1 LETPLESID
10 EVMARAEAGFREWRS
25 VPAEARAAALDR
37 LADLLEASR
46 DGFVSLIAREG
57 GRTLNDGVAE
67 VREAVDFCR
76 YYAAEARR
84 LFAEPV
90 AMPGPT
96 GERDLLRYRPRG
108 VFVTISPWN
117 FPLAIFLGQA
127 TAALAAGNAVVA
139 KPAEQTPLVAFRA
152 FELLHR
158 AGVPEAAA
166 QLAPGDGT
174 VGAALVAHPATAG
187 VAFTGS
193 TEVARAINRSLA
205 QKRGPIVP
213 FIAETGGINAMI
225 VDATALPEQVTD
237 DVIASAFRSAGQRC
251 SALRLLCLQEDV
263 AEHVL
268 TMIEG
273 AAAELT
279 LGDPLDPAT
288 DVGPVIDGEA
298 KAALEA
304 HVAAMRA
311 ARYAR
316 IRYAGR
322 APEGGTFV
330 APHIVTLDKAGRLD
344 REVFGPILHVV
355 TWKADRLDALLD
367 EIAAT
372 GYGLTLGIHT
382 RIDETARRIADRLAV
397 GNVYVNRN
405 MIGAVVG
412 TQPFGGSG
420 LSGTGPKAGGPDY
433 LRRFAEEQVVS
444 TNTAASGGNASL
456 IAMDDL

>member
-1 LETPLESID
+1 
-10 EVMARAEAGFREWRS
+10 
-25 VPAEARAAALDR
+25 
-37 LADLLEASR
+37 
-46 DGFVSLIAREG
+46 
-57 GRTLNDGVAE
+57 
-67 VREAVDFCR
+67 
-76 YYAAEARR
+76 
-84 LFAEPV
+84 
-90 AMPGPT
+90 
-96 GERDLLRYRPRG
+96 
-108 VFVTISPWN
+108 
-117 FPLAIFLGQA
+117 
-127 TAALAAGNAVVA
+127 
-139 KPAEQTPLVAFRA
+139 
-152 FELLHR
+152 
-158 AGVPEAAA
+158 
-166 QLAPGDGT
+166 
-174 VGAALVAHPATAG
+174 
-187 VAFTGS
+187 
-193 TEVARAINRSLA
+193 
-205 QKRGPIVP
+205 
-213 FIAETGGINAMI
+213 
-225 VDATALPEQVTD
+225 
-237 DVIASAFRSAGQRC
+237 
-251 SALRLLCLQEDV
+251 
-263 AEHVL
+263 
-268 TMIEG
+268 
-273 AAAELT
+273 
-279 LGDPLDPAT
+279 
-288 DVGPVIDGEA
+288 
-298 KAALEA
+298 
-304 HVAAMRA
+304 MRA